1 MVLTLDK
8 HSDRGPQRLF
18 GEGGVLGLAGDALG
32 VVLGARSE
40 LEDGGH
46 CLPVGK
52 SPGVFTVLSA
62 TWRYKGDCHS
72 VVTIPNGKAKS
83 ANSVRQ

>member
-1 MVLTLDK
+1 MILTLDK

-46 CLPVGK
+46 CLPVRK
-52 SPGVFTVLSA
+52 SPGVFTVLAA
-62 TWRYKGDCHS
+62 TW
-72 VVTIPNGKAKS
+72 T
-83 ANSVRQ
+83 RQRRLSFSRNDPKR